1 MITNIFMQKKTDKR
15 GQSLTLNTIII
26 AILAILVLVVV
37 VTFFFG
43 GFKGLTDRIKST
55 FYSTTAGTDEVLA
68 VQSCQQF
75 CDQAKLLPDTGG
87 LRGSSA
93 YCTTA
98 FVIDGK
104 SKIQSNG
111 KYDIVYTCS
120 EKAQMANDAKIRER
134 YGTDGISSLG
144 IGCPEVECR

>member
-1 MITNIFMQKKTDKR
+1 MITNIFMQKKMDKR

-75 CDQAKLLPDTGG
+75 CDQAKLLPDTGN
-87 LRGSSA
+87 LRKNSA
-93 YCTTA
+93 YCNTA
-98 FVIDGK
+98 FVIDGR
-104 SKIQSNG
+104 SNIGSDG
-111 KYDIVYTCS
+111 KYDTVYTCS
-120 EKAQMANDAKIRER
+120 DKARTNEGLIKER
-134 YGTDGISSLG
+134 YGSNSILDLG
-144 IGCPEVECR
+144 VGCPEITC